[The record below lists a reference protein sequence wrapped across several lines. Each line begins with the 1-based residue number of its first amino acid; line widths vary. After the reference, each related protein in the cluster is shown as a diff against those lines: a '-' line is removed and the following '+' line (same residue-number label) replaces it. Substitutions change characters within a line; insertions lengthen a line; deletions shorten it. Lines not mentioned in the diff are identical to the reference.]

1 MALKYFIN
9 VTDKNSKPYQNLLS
23 ILNSYTELEKLKHPF
38 LWNLEKLMN
47 SENGMVELTIPELK
61 ALAEIMVLFK
71 NINMETALN
80 QLATQLCDETDWNSL
95 MMKHVNDFVE
105 FIQNLQDYQKPDFN
119 ADYPLEQVVSLKL
132 ENKLPKDVFNCV
144 LDSRLC
150 EAVLKFTV
158 ETGYPDYRLPLV
170 FDKKLCDDVAELS
183 KLSD

>member
-1 MALKYFIN
+1 MTLKYLIN
-9 VTDKNSKPYQNLLS
+9 VSDKTSKTYQNLLS
-23 ILNSYTELEKLKHPF
+23 ILNSYTELEKLKYPF
-38 LWNLEKLMN
+38 LWNLEKRMN
-47 SENGMVELTIPELK
+47 NENGMVEFTIPELK

-80 QLATQLCDETDWNSL
+80 QLATQLCAEDDWNVL
-95 MMKHVNDFVE
+95 MKKHLDDLAE
-105 FIQNLQDYQKPDFN
+105 FKQTIQDYQEPDCDG
-119 ADYPLEQVVSLKL
+119 DYPLEEVVRLKL
-132 ENKLPKDVFNCV
+132 KNKIPNDVFNCV
-144 LDSRLC
+144 LDSRLF

>member
-1 MALKYFIN
+1 MTLKYFIN

-23 ILNSYTELEKLKHPF
+23 ILNSYTELEKLKYPF
-38 LWNLEKLMN
+38 LWNLEKIVN
-47 SENGMVELTIPELK
+47 NENGMVEFTIPELK
-61 ALAEIMVLFK
+61 ALADIMVLSK

-80 QLATQLCDETDWNSL
+80 QLATQLCAEDDWNVL
-95 MMKHVNDFVE
+95 MKKHLYALAE
-105 FIQNLQDYQKPDFN
+105 FKQTIQDYQEPDFDG
-119 ADYPLEQVVSLKL
+119 DYPLEQVVRLKL
-132 ENKLPKDVFNCV
+132 KNKLPKDVFNCV

>member
-9 VTDKNSKPYQNLLS
+9 VADKTSKPYRNLLT
-23 ILNSYTELEKLKHPF
+23 ILNSYTELEKLKYPF
-38 LWNLEKLMN
+38 LWNLEKRIN
-47 SENGMVELTIPELK
+47 SENSIVEFTIPELK
-61 ALAEIMVLFK
+61 ALADIMVLLK

-105 FIQNLQDYQKPDFN
+105 FIQNLQDYQKPYFN
-119 ADYPLEQVVSLKL
+119 ADYPLEQVVRLKL
-132 ENKLPKDVFNCV
+132 KNKLPKDVFNCV
-144 LDSRLC
+144 LDSRLF

-170 FDKKLCDDVAELS
+170 FDKKLCDDVSELS